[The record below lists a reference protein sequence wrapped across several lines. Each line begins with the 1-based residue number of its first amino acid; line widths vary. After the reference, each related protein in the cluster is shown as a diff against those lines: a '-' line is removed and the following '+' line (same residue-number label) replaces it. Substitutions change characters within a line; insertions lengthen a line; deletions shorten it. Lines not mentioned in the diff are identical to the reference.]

1 MKFIKHI
8 AASSLM
14 ILCIMCKAYGQS
26 DTSSTVTL
34 RGYVVRQ
41 SKKQEVANLAT
52 NNQNGII
59 PIDSYLRAFF
69 LPFGTSPLDI
79 ATDSLNILNRNR
91 IVFLPSAETN
101 ELITTYCKDKTALIN
116 KKSITYDAAA
126 PYYQINR
133 KKDAPYLYQYYFM
146 DCQAI
151 KTVISNTVRN
161 CLDLNIP
168 YNKSSQ
174 PLTCYFIY
182 DVVVLQPIFTIT
194 NSNITL
200 FNSDANYPPHEAGHL
215 KDH

>member
-1 MKFIKHI
+1 
-8 AASSLM
+8 
-14 ILCIMCKAYGQS
+14 MCKAYGQN

-41 SKKQEVANLAT
+41 FKKQEVANLAT
-52 NNQNGII
+52 NKQNGII

-69 LPFGTSPLDI
+69 LPFGMSPLDI

-101 ELITTYCKDKTALIN
+101 ELITTYCKGRTGLIT
-116 KKSITYDAAA
+116 KKSIKYDAAT
-126 PYYQINR
+126 PYYQINT
-133 KKDAPYLYQYYFM
+133 KKNEPYLYQYYFM
-146 DCQAI
+146 DCRAI
-151 KTVISNTVRN
+151 KAVIPNTART
-161 CLDLNIP
+161 CFDLNIP

-182 DVVVLQPIFTIT
+182 EVAVLQPIATIN
-194 NSNITL
+194 NSNMTVFDL
-200 FNSDANYPPHEAGHL
+200 NNYPPHEAGHL